1 MHLVG
6 AGGQEISNSFQRQLF
21 KIALAL
27 DQTKNGKFPQNK
39 KYKDQDTLDNSWE
52 VLHDKWHIFLPF
64 QSCKGFLFFIK
75 VQMYISFK
83 YGKLRFLCRE
93 GSV

>member
-1 MHLVG
+1 MHLVW

-52 VLHDKWHIFLPF
+52 VLNDKWHIFLPSKL
-64 QSCKGFLFFIK
+64 QRFFI
-75 VQMYISFK
+75 FH
-83 YGKLRFLCRE
+83 
-93 GSV
+93 

>member
-27 DQTKNGKFPQNK
+27 DKKNGKFTQNK

-52 VLHDKWHIFLPF
+52 VLNDKWHIFLRF
-64 QSCKGFLFFIK
+64 QSCKGFSFFI
-75 VQMYISFK
+75 
-83 YGKLRFLCRE
+83 
-93 GSV
+93 